1 MNFENTFKV
10 LRVPHVSEKSS
21 GLVESHNVI
30 VMKVLKTAKKKDIAY
45 AVNTLFEVKV
55 KKINSLIVKGKTKR
69 QGKNIGC
76 RKDWK
81 KAYITLQDGYKV
93 DLNTK

>member
-1 MNFENTFKV
+1 MYQ
-10 LRVPHVSEKSS
+10 KSS

-69 QGKNIGC
+69 
-76 RKDWK
+76 
-81 KAYITLQDGYKV
+81 
-93 DLNTK
+93 